1 MWYSNLWKFHFST
14 ERCCISVKKYILCAL
29 SVVLAVQVCCCPL
42 ALAETTDA
50 EMTTTTVGEATT
62 TGADTEETT
71 SADTPTTTTQVTSP
85 TSLDGEQA
93 VPTLLI
99 ILDRDGK
106 LAARLTANGV
116 PLVGVQV
123 DFRIASISTKA
134 NTDENGYAVS
144 SFPYPTDNVYVFCE
158 TERTVIDGVLYEK
171 AAASYGIAPTN
182 TTATSTETT
191 VTQAGATAPS
201 RTYRTNKQTTRG
213 ETKATK
219 PITKYTASGTTGTEE
234 SYVVLEFAFDSTVT
248 EAFDVQADTFA
259 KHAKVLLSPEN
270 YTAILDGNTGVLTM
284 SAAKSAAEVSDEEI
298 ERAVAND
305 RVLSG
310 ISASKVKRLT
320 VDMTMQCYDPTTGT
334 AIDVWNVATGNYVI
348 QLPVPQNMRSAD
360 TVAIAAV
367 TADGIT
373 EPIYATVSKDG
384 YLRFETTSPVGT
396 IVLLGFSGS
405 WLGSLNVISVVFLIV
420 GLLCIGGAVF
430 LYIRFVHRPKNAKKK
445 EAEGESLNADEPSAD
460 EQGQMIEEPQVG
472 LDIFSD
478 EQPEPLT
485 RKENPDIDIP
495 L

>member
-1 MWYSNLWKFHFST
+1 
-14 ERCCISVKKYILCAL
+14 
-29 SVVLAVQVCCCPL
+29 
-42 ALAETTDA
+42 
-50 EMTTTTVGEATT
+50 
-62 TGADTEETT
+62 
-71 SADTPTTTTQVTSP
+71 
-85 TSLDGEQA
+85 
-93 VPTLLI
+93 
-99 ILDRDGK
+99 
-106 LAARLTANGV
+106 
-116 PLVGVQV
+116 
-123 DFRIASISTKA
+123 
-134 NTDENGYAVS
+134 
-144 SFPYPTDNVYVFCE
+144 
-158 TERTVIDGVLYEK
+158 
-171 AAASYGIAPTN
+171 
-182 TTATSTETT
+182 
-191 VTQAGATAPS
+191 
-201 RTYRTNKQTTRG
+201 
-213 ETKATK
+213 
-219 PITKYTASGTTGTEE
+219 
-234 SYVVLEFAFDSTVT
+234 
-248 EAFDVQADTFA
+248 
-259 KHAKVLLSPEN
+259 
-270 YTAILDGNTGVLTM
+270 
-284 SAAKSAAEVSDEEI
+284 
-298 ERAVAND
+298 
-305 RVLSG
+305 
-310 ISASKVKRLT
+310 
-320 VDMTMQCYDPTTGT
+320 MTMQCYDPTTGT

-445 EAEGESLNADEPSAD
+445 EAEGESLNADEPLAD